1 MRRFT
6 SPREHAAA
14 IAMLEFFGKEPKF
27 IREMYAELEP
37 KFPDVTRDRMRS
49 VCTRLRDNHYLE
61 RRAGGTKDLV
71 IGITRKGRATLQILA
86 DGGELY

>member
-6 SPREHAAA
+6 APTEYKAA
-14 IAMLEFFGKEPKF
+14 IAMLEYFSQEPRF
-27 IREMYAELEP
+27 IRHMYAVLEP
-37 KFPDVTRDRMRS
+37 KFPDITRDRMRS
-49 VCTRLRDNHYLE
+49 VCTRLRDNGYLE

-86 DGGELY
+86 DGGDLY